1 MSKKT
6 LLNES
11 TVRKFMKFANI
22 EGLAQN
28 FINETYS
35 MEEEETEEGMR
46 LEGEHAE
53 GRHAEGR
60 HDEGRGD
67 VMEGEHEEAM
77 HAEGAHD
84 EAMHAEG
91 AHDEAMHAEGE
102 HEEAMHAEGAH
113 EGDDDM
119 DMDMGDAKGAELD
132 MSADEAMAL
141 AQGLVDAL
149 TDLTGHEFTASSAG
163 GAPDMD
169 MPGDEGPEDADLD
182 MNMGADDKDD
192 DEDEVL
198 EGVHMVDEE
207 EVVSETLRRVTKRIK
222 NMSKRNRMVETVT
235 DRIMARIKNGE

>member
-53 GRHAEGR
+53 GRH
-60 HDEGRGD
+60 DEGRGD
-67 VMEGEHEEAM
+67 VMEGEHEEGM
-77 HAEGAHD
+77 RG
-84 EAMHAEG
+84 EAMHGE
-91 AHDEAMHAEGE
+91 DMHAEGE
-102 HEEAMHAEGAH
+102 HE
-113 EGDDDM
+113 GDDAPVD
-119 DMDMGDAKGAELD
+119 DIEVDAGGAELD
-132 MSADEAMAL
+132 MSEDEAMAL

-169 MPGDEGPEDADLD
+169 MPGDEGPEDAGLD
-182 MNMGADDKDD
+182 MDMGDDDKGD
-192 DEDEVL
+192 DEDDVL
-198 EGVHMVDEE
+198 EGVDMVDEE

-222 NMSKRNRMVETVT
+222 SMSKRNRMVETVT
-235 DRIMARIKNGE
+235 DRIMTRIKNGK

>member
-53 GRHAEGR
+53 GRH
-60 HDEGRGD
+60 DEGRGD
-67 VMEGEHEEAM
+67 VMEGEHEEGM
-77 HAEGAHD
+77 RL
-84 EAMHAEG
+84 
-91 AHDEAMHAEGE
+91 EGE
-102 HEEAMHAEGAH
+102 HEEAMHAEGEH
-113 EGDDDM
+113 DGDDAPVD
-119 DMDMGDAKGAELD
+119 DIEVDAGGAELD
-132 MSADEAMAL
+132 MSEDEAMAL

-182 MNMGADDKDD
+182 MNMGADDEGA

-198 EGVHMVDEE
+198 EGVDMVDEE

>member
-53 GRHAEGR
+53 GRH
-60 HDEGRGD
+60 DEGRGD
-67 VMEGEHEEAM
+67 VMEGEHEEGM
-77 HAEGAHD
+77 RLEGEH
-84 EAMHAEG
+84 E
-91 AHDEAMHAEGE
+91 EAMHAEGE
-102 HEEAMHAEGAH
+102 HEEAMHAEGEH
-113 EGDDDM
+113 DDAPAD
-119 DMDMGDAKGAELD
+119 DIEVDAGGAELD
-132 MSADEAMAL
+132 MSEDEAMAL

>member
-53 GRHAEGR
+53 GRHDEGR

-67 VMEGEHEEAM
+67 VMEGEHE
-77 HAEGAHD
+77 

-182 MNMGADDKDD
+182 MNMGADDKGD

-198 EGVHMVDEE
+198 EGVDMVDEE

-235 DRIMARIKNGE
+235 DRIMARIKNGK

>member
-22 EGLAQN
+22 EGLAQS
-28 FINETYS
+28 FINETYK
-35 MEEEETEEGMR
+35 MEEEELEEGM
-46 LEGEHAE
+46 HAE
-53 GRHAEGR
+53 E
-60 HDEGRGD
+60 E
-67 VMEGEHEEAM
+67 MEEAM
-77 HAEGAHD
+77 HDEGMGKYMEGAHEEGMYAEGAH
-84 EAMHAEG
+84 EEG
-91 AHDEAMHAEGE
+91 MHAEGE
-102 HEEAMHAEGAH
+102 HE
-113 EGDDDM
+113 GDDADV
-119 DMDMGDAKGAELD
+119 GDDAPLDDAPVDDVEVDAGGAELD
-132 MSADEAMAL
+132 MSEDEAMAL

-182 MNMGADDKDD
+182 MNMGADDEGA

-198 EGVHMVDEE
+198 EGVDMVDEE

>member
-22 EGLAQN
+22 GALTEN
-28 FINETYS
+28 FVSETYS
-35 MEEEETEEGMR
+35 MEEEEAEEGMR

-53 GRHAEGR
+53 GRH
-60 HDEGRGD
+60 DEGRGD
-67 VMEGEHEEAM
+67 VMEAEHEEGRIDSLHEEDM
-77 HAEGAHD
+77 E
-84 EAMHAEG
+84 EAMR
-91 AHDEAMHAEGE
+91 AEGE
-102 HEEAMHAEGAH
+102 HE
-113 EGDDDM
+113 GDDADM
-119 DMDMGDAKGAELD
+119 DMDMDAGGAELD
-132 MSADEAMAL
+132 MSEDEAMAL

-169 MPGDEGPEDADLD
+169 MPGDEGPEDAGLD
-182 MNMGADDKDD
+182 MDMGDDDKGD

-198 EGVHMVDEE
+198 EGVDMVDED

-235 DRIMARIKNGE
+235 DRIMTRIKNGK

>member
-22 EGLAQN
+22 GALTEN
-28 FINETYS
+28 FVSETYN
-35 MEEEETEEGMR
+35 MEEEEPEEGMR
-46 LEGEHAE
+46 LEGE
-53 GRHAEGR
+53 HAEGR

-77 HAEGAHD
+77 HAEGEH
-84 EAMHAEG
+84 EG
-91 AHDEAMHAEGE
+91 AE
-102 HEEAMHAEGAH
+102 
-113 EGDDDM
+113 DDM
-119 DMDMGDAKGAELD
+119 DMDAGDMDMDAGDMDMDAGAAELD
-132 MSADEAMAL
+132 MSEDEAMSL

-163 GAPDMD
+163 GAEADMD
-169 MPGDEGPEDADLD
+169 MDAELPGDEGPMDDAP
-182 MNMGADDKDD
+182 A
-192 DEDEVL
+192 EEEEVL
-198 EGVHMVDEE
+198 EGVDMIDED

-235 DRIMARIKNGE
+235 DRIMARIKNGK

>member
-53 GRHAEGR
+53 GRH
-60 HDEGRGD
+60 DEGRGD
-67 VMEGEHEEAM
+67 VMEGEHEEGM
-77 HAEGAHD
+77 RLEGEHE

-91 AHDEAMHAEGE
+91 VHDEAMHAEGE
-102 HEEAMHAEGAH
+102 HE
-113 EGDDDM
+113 GDDADM
-119 DMDMGDAKGAELD
+119 DMDAGGAELN
-132 MSADEAMAL
+132 MSEDEAMAL

>member
-67 VMEGEHEEAM
+67 VMEGEHE
-77 HAEGAHD
+77 

>member
-84 EAMHAEG
+84 EAI
-91 AHDEAMHAEGE
+91 HAEGE

-132 MSADEAMAL
+132 MSEDEAMAL

-163 GAPDMD
+163 GAPELDL
-169 MPGDEGPEDADLD
+169 PGDEGPEDADLD

>member
-22 EGLAQN
+22 EGLTQN

-53 GRHAEGR
+53 GRH
-60 HDEGRGD
+60 DEGRGD

-77 HAEGAHD
+77 HAEGEH
-84 EAMHAEG
+84 E
-91 AHDEAMHAEGE
+91 EAMHAEGE
-102 HEEAMHAEGAH
+102 HE
-113 EGDDDM
+113 GDDAPVD
-119 DMDMGDAKGAELD
+119 DIEVDAGGAELD
-132 MSADEAMAL
+132 MSEDEAMAL

-169 MPGDEGPEDADLD
+169 MPGDEGPEDAGLD
-182 MNMGADDKDD
+182 MDMGADDEGA
-192 DEDEVL
+192 DEDDVL
-198 EGVHMVDEE
+198 EGVDMVDEE

-222 NMSKRNRMVETVT
+222 SMSKRNRMVETVT

>member
-53 GRHAEGR
+53 GRH
-60 HDEGRGD
+60 DEGRGD
-67 VMEGEHEEAM
+67 VMEGEHEEGM
-77 HAEGAHD
+77 RLEG
-84 EAMHAEG
+84 E
-91 AHDEAMHAEGE
+91 HDEAMHAEGE
-102 HEEAMHAEGAH
+102 HE
-113 EGDDDM
+113 GDDADM
-119 DMDMGDAKGAELD
+119 DMDAGGAELN
-132 MSADEAMAL
+132 MSEDEAMAL

>member
-1 MSKKT
+1 
-6 LLNES
+6 
-11 TVRKFMKFANI
+11 
-22 EGLAQN
+22 
-28 FINETYS
+28 
-35 MEEEETEEGMR
+35 
-46 LEGEHAE
+46 
-53 GRHAEGR
+53 
-60 HDEGRGD
+60 
-67 VMEGEHEEAM
+67 
-77 HAEGAHD
+77 
-84 EAMHAEG
+84 
-91 AHDEAMHAEGE
+91 
-102 HEEAMHAEGAH
+102 MHAEGAH

-169 MPGDEGPEDADLD
+169 MPGDEGPKDADLD

>member
-53 GRHAEGR
+53 GRH
-60 HDEGRGD
+60 DEGRGD
-67 VMEGEHEEAM
+67 VMEGEHEEGM
-77 HAEGAHD
+77 RLEGEHE

-91 AHDEAMHAEGE
+91 VHDEAMHAEGE
-102 HEEAMHAEGAH
+102 HE
-113 EGDDDM
+113 GDDADM
-119 DMDMGDAKGAELD
+119 DMDAGGAELN
-132 MSADEAMAL
+132 MSEDEAMAL

-169 MPGDEGPEDADLD
+169 MPGDEGPEDAGLD
-182 MNMGADDKDD
+182 MDMGDDDKGD

-198 EGVHMVDEE
+198 EGVDMVDED

-235 DRIMARIKNGE
+235 DRIMARIKNGK

>member
-53 GRHAEGR
+53 DMHAEGRHAEGREDKMKEAMHDEGR

-67 VMEGEHEEAM
+67 VMEGKHE
-77 HAEGAHD
+77 
-84 EAMHAEG
+84 
-91 AHDEAMHAEGE
+91 EAMHAEGE
-102 HEEAMHAEGAH
+102 HEGA
-113 EGDDDM
+113 DDM
-119 DMDMGDAKGAELD
+119 DMDMGATKGGELD
-132 MSADEAMAL
+132 MTEDEAMAL

-163 GAPDMD
+163 GGDMD
-169 MPGDEGPEDADLD
+169 MDMGDDEDADMD
-182 MNMGADDKDD
+182 MDMGDDKDD
-192 DEDEVL
+192 EEVL

-207 EVVSETLRRVTKRIK
+207 EVVAETLRRVTSRIK
-222 NMSKRNRMVETVT
+222 GMRKRDRLAETVT
-235 DRIMARIKNGE
+235 NRILARIKNGE

>member
-91 AHDEAMHAEGE
+91 E

-141 AQGLVDAL
+141 AQGLGDAL
-149 TDLTGHEFTASSAG
+149 TDLTGHEVTASSAG

-222 NMSKRNRMVETVT
+222 KMSKRNRMVETVT

>member
-22 EGLAQN
+22 GALTEN
-28 FINETYS
+28 FVSETYS
-35 MEEEETEEGMR
+35 MEEEEAEEGMR

-53 GRHAEGR
+53 GRH
-60 HDEGRGD
+60 DEGRGD
-67 VMEGEHEEAM
+67 VMEAEHEEGRIDSLHEEDM
-77 HAEGAHD
+77 E
-84 EAMHAEG
+84 EAMR
-91 AHDEAMHAEGE
+91 AEGE
-102 HEEAMHAEGAH
+102 HE
-113 EGDDDM
+113 GDDADM
-119 DMDMGDAKGAELD
+119 DMDMDAGGAELD
-132 MSADEAMAL
+132 MSEDEAMAL

-198 EGVHMVDEE
+198 EGVDMVDEE

>member
-22 EGLAQN
+22 GALTEN
-28 FINETYS
+28 FVSETYS
-35 MEEEETEEGMR
+35 MEEEEAEEGMR
-46 LEGEHAE
+46 LEGE
-53 GRHAEGR
+53 HAEGR

-67 VMEGEHEEAM
+67 VMEGEHEEGM
-77 HAEGAHD
+77 ED
-84 EAMHAEG
+84 
-91 AHDEAMHAEGE
+91 
-102 HEEAMHAEGAH
+102 
-113 EGDDDM
+113 EGDTDMDAGDM
-119 DMDMGDAKGAELD
+119 DMDAGGAELD
-132 MSADEAMAL
+132 MSEDEAMAL

-182 MNMGADDKDD
+182 MNMGADDEGA

-198 EGVHMVDEE
+198 EGVDMVDEE

>member
-53 GRHAEGR
+53 GRHDEGR

-67 VMEGEHEEAM
+67 VMEGEHE
-77 HAEGAHD
+77 

>member
-22 EGLAQN
+22 EGLAQS
-28 FINETYS
+28 FINETYK
-35 MEEEETEEGMR
+35 MEEEELEEGMHAEEEMEEAMHDEGMGKYMEGEHEEGMR
-46 LEGEHAE
+46 L
-53 GRHAEGR
+53 
-60 HDEGRGD
+60 
-67 VMEGEHEEAM
+67 EGEHEEAM
-77 HAEGAHD
+77 HAEGEHD
-84 EAMHAEG
+84 
-91 AHDEAMHAEGE
+91 
-102 HEEAMHAEGAH
+102 
-113 EGDDDM
+113 GDDAPVD
-119 DMDMGDAKGAELD
+119 DIEVDAGGAELD
-132 MSADEAMAL
+132 MSEDEAMAL

-169 MPGDEGPEDADLD
+169 MPGDEGPEDAGLD
-182 MNMGADDKDD
+182 MDMGDDDKGD

-198 EGVHMVDEE
+198 EGVDMVDEE

>member
-53 GRHAEGR
+53 GRH
-60 HDEGRGD
+60 DEGRGD
-67 VMEGEHEEAM
+67 VMEGEHE
-77 HAEGAHD
+77 

-132 MSADEAMAL
+132 MSEDEAMAL

>member
-53 GRHAEGR
+53 GRH
-60 HDEGRGD
+60 DEGRGD
-67 VMEGEHEEAM
+67 VMEGEHEEGM
-77 HAEGAHD
+77 RLEGEH
-84 EAMHAEG
+84 E
-91 AHDEAMHAEGE
+91 EAMHAEGE
-102 HEEAMHAEGAH
+102 HEEAMHAEGEH
-113 EGDDDM
+113 DDAPAD
-119 DMDMGDAKGAELD
+119 DIEVDAGGAELD
-132 MSADEAMAL
+132 MSEDEAMAL

-198 EGVHMVDEE
+198 EGVDMVDEE

>member
-28 FINETYS
+28 FINEMYS

-91 AHDEAMHAEGE
+91 E

-132 MSADEAMAL
+132 MSEDEAMAL

-192 DEDEVL
+192 DEVL

>member
-22 EGLAQN
+22 EGLTQN

-53 GRHAEGR
+53 GRH
-60 HDEGRGD
+60 DEGRGD

-77 HAEGAHD
+77 HAEGEH
-84 EAMHAEG
+84 E
-91 AHDEAMHAEGE
+91 EAMHAEGE
-102 HEEAMHAEGAH
+102 HE
-113 EGDDDM
+113 GDDAPVD
-119 DMDMGDAKGAELD
+119 DIEVDAGGAELD
-132 MSADEAMAL
+132 MSEDEAMAL

-169 MPGDEGPEDADLD
+169 MPGDEGPEDAGLD
-182 MNMGADDKDD
+182 MDMGDDDKGD

-198 EGVHMVDEE
+198 EGVDMVDEE

-222 NMSKRNRMVETVT
+222 SMSKRNRMVETVT

>member
-91 AHDEAMHAEGE
+91 E

-169 MPGDEGPEDADLD
+169 MPGEEGPEDAGLD
-182 MNMGADDKDD
+182 MDMGDDDKGD